1 MSEGAAGEQAMVVRC
16 QATVDVPRLVDA
28 WRCAAYLAFTV
39 LLAFGGVFSVLRLNF
54 FGICCFIAVPW
65 AWGAFTNERAA
76 STQEVVPACIV
87 LQGDVL
93 AFAFS
98 GACLL
103 DEELVDQRYVVVR
116 GAVDA
121 LWFDEWG
128 SLFLR
133 AQELASEAWR
143 GGDLLQTEQLQRY
156 ELSFRPDAQGCVAL
170 QRLLAEGG
178 FELTKP

>member
-1 MSEGAAGEQAMVVRC
+1 MSDGTAGEQATFVRC

-28 WRCAAYLAFTV
+28 WRCVAYFALTV
-39 LLAFGGVFSVLRLNF
+39 LFVFVGVFSVLRLNF

-65 AWGAFTNERAA
+65 VWGAFNSERAA
-76 STQEVVPACIV
+76 STQELVPACIV

-103 DEELVDQRYVVVR
+103 GEELVDQRYVVVR

-128 SLFLR
+128 SMYLR
-133 AQELASEAWR
+133 ASELASEAWR
-143 GGDLLQTEQLQRY
+143 GGEMLQTEQLQRY
-156 ELSFRPDAQGCVAL
+156 ELSFRPDAQGSVAL
-170 QRLLAEGG
+170 QRLLHEGG
-178 FELTKP
+178 FF